1 MEGIDPKEYEVKIK
15 EAKSEDERKQLQAEL
30 EQKEMKARRRSL
42 GNIRFIGE
50 YCWIEIS
57 Y

>member
-1 MEGIDPKEYEVKIK
+1 MEGIDPKEYEDKIK
-15 EAKSEDERKQLQAEL
+15 EAKTEEERKQLQGEL

-50 YCWIEIS
+50 C
-57 Y
+57 